1 MLNSRKPQLWSLYI
15 PLAVLHRY
23 GQLSWSD
30 LFMCNIHHHNQLTH
44 IVNKVTAKNILC
56 IPVSSLAM
64 LATSLNYF
72 PSAIRP
78 PCVDPRST
86 SASSNDYSY
95 FVWIAVAFAGGLALL
110 AVGICTI
117 AAIILI
123 RKRLKQRRRHWV
135 FQQSPHP
142 NVTSQQG
149 QPAGSTSGTDCM
161 PSVFHSGGSTSIFWR
176 GGGGGGG

>member
-1 MLNSRKPQLWSLYI
+1 MP
-15 PLAVLHRY
+15 
-23 GQLSWSD
+23 
-30 LFMCNIHHHNQLTH
+30 
-44 IVNKVTAKNILC
+44 
-56 IPVSSLAM
+56 
-64 LATSLNYF
+64 ATSLNSF

-86 SASSNDYSY
+86 SASSNDHSY

-110 AVGICTI
+110 AVGICTT

-123 RKRLKQRRRHWV
+123 RKRLKQRRRNWV

-149 QPAGSTSGTDCM
+149 QPAGSTSGPAATACHLSSTQEVAPPFSEEGEEEEKDNHCDDDADRM
-161 PSVFHSGGSTSIFWR
+161 NSLLMESGDEQPLLPY
-176 GGGGGGG
+176 